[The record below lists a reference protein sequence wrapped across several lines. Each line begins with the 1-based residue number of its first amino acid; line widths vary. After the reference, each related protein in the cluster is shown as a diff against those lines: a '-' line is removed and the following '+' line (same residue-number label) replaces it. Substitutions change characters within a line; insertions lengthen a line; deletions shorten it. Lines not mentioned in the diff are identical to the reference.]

1 MIKVLTKYLI
11 HNTMFTINRIINIKQ
26 KNIMDNQIIKQ
37 LSSMQLEVIDKL
49 DQKNDLWNNI
59 ISAYS
64 TSWKAIEVYSKL
76 SDEDKLELNSYSY
89 FFSETIGNIA
99 SVILS
104 HEEELYAITNDVI
117 RQIDEQ
123 RAYQDYKEQKI
134 VRLGNIEEFKASYMY
149 QEALNLEKLQ
159 KEAKTALSFIR
170 IMCDVIG
177 ADGVEKLI
185 YQQYNSAYNLIAK
198 FLQLPYRGYSSEEW
212 PSMCIDELEYIKAQI
227 QVRITTEKMAPFV
240 LVSLETLRQQISKRI
255 AEQKL
260 FLTDNDQ
267 DV

>member
-1 MIKVLTKYLI
+1 
-11 HNTMFTINRIINIKQ
+11 
-26 KNIMDNQIIKQ
+26 MDNQIIKQ

-64 TSWKAIEVYSKL
+64 TSWKAIEICSKL

-89 FFSETIGNIA
+89 FFSGTIGNIA

-104 HEEELYAITNDVI
+104 HEEELCAITNDVI

-123 RAYQDYKEQKI
+123 RAYQSYQEQRI
-134 VRLGNIEEFKASYMY
+134 IRLGDTEEFKASCMY
-149 QEALNLEKLQ
+149 QGALNLEKLQ

-170 IMCDVIG
+170 IMCDVLG

-185 YQQYNSAYNLIAK
+185 YQQYNNAYNLIAK

-212 PSMCIDELEYIKAQI
+212 PAMCIDELEYIKAQI
-227 QVRITTEKMAPFV
+227 QVRITTEKMDPFV

>member
-49 DQKNDLWNNI
+49 DQKNDLCNNI

-185 YQQYNSAYNLIAK
+185 YQQYNNAYNLIAK

-212 PSMCIDELEYIKAQI
+212 PSMSLDELEYVKAQL
-227 QVRITTEKMAPFV
+227 RIRTTTEKMAPFV
-240 LVSLETLRQQISKRI
+240 LVSLETLRQQISQRI
-255 AEQKL
+255 EEQKL
-260 FLTDNDQ
+260 LLADNDQ

>member
-1 MIKVLTKYLI
+1 
-11 HNTMFTINRIINIKQ
+11 
-26 KNIMDNQIIKQ
+26 MDNQIIKQ
-37 LSSMQLEVIDKL
+37 LSSMQLEVIDRL
-49 DQKNDLWNNI
+49 EQKENQWNNI
-59 ISAYS
+59 TSAYF
-64 TSWKAIEVYSKL
+64 TSWKAIEICSKL
-76 SDEDKLELNSYSY
+76 SDEDRLQLSSYSY
-89 FFSETIGNIA
+89 YFAGTIGNIA

-104 HEEELYAITNDVI
+104 HEEELCAITNDVI

-185 YQQYNSAYNLIAK
+185 YQQYNNAYNLIAK

-212 PSMCIDELEYIKAQI
+212 PSMSLDELEYIKAQL

-240 LVSLETLRQQISKRI
+240 LVSLETLRQQISQRI

-260 FLTDNDQ
+260 LLADNDEN
-267 DV
+267 V